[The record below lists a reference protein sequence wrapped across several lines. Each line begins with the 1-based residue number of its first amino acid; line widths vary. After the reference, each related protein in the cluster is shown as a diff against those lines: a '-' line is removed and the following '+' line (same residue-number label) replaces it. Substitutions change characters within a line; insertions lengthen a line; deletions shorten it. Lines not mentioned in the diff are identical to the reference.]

1 LKNFNYENIGYYK
14 YKSFTPIIVDCIKEY
29 PITDFIL
36 EKIKNKEIVWEFE
49 MENGNPKLL
58 NGKLIVLV

>member
-29 PITDFIL
+29 FIL

-49 MENGNPKLL
+49 MENGTPKLL
-58 NGKLIVLV
+58 NGKLIILV

>member
-1 LKNFNYENIGYYK
+1 M
-14 YKSFTPIIVDCIKEY
+14 DCIKEY

-49 MENGNPKLL
+49 MENGTPKLL
-58 NGKLIVLV
+58 NGKLIILV